1 MSKTVMKKI
10 SIFLIIIL
18 LFTACSSEAKS
29 TSVEIDESI
38 PPRDSVPVV
47 MQTTADG
54 INVINGNA
62 SSLDISNVAKGY
74 FMLKYSGQSPKVM
87 MLITKAGGEKY
98 TYDITGVGEYTAFP
112 LAPGSGD
119 YTITINENIQ
129 GTTYAQVDSYN
140 FSVSLE
146 SETAGFLYPSY
157 YVDFDENTK
166 AVALS
171 QELVKEARTELQA
184 VEMIYDYVIDT
195 IEYDYDFA
203 AQVSTFYI
211 PDTTKTLDTEKGLCF
226 DYAVLMTT
234 MLRAQRIPTQL
245 VLGYAGD
252 VYHAWISVHTPET
265 GWINNAIEFN
275 GETWVRMDPT
285 FDASSGGR
293 SDILEYIGD
302 GENYNAMFF
311 YW

>member
-1 MSKTVMKKI
+1 MSKKVIKKI
-10 SIFLIIIL
+10 SIFLVIIL

-29 TSVEIDESI
+29 TSVEVDESL

-47 MQTTADG
+47 LQPLADG
-54 INVINGNA
+54 VNVINGNA

-74 FMLKYSGQSPKVM
+74 FMLKYTGSSPKVM

-98 TYDITGVGEYTAFP
+98 TYEITGVSEYTAFP

-129 GTTYAQVDSYN
+129 GTTYAQVDSFN
-140 FSVSLE
+140 FSVALE
-146 SETAGFLYPSY
+146 DDIQGFLYPSY
-157 YVDFDENTK
+157 YVDFDATSE
-166 AVALS
+166 AVILS
-171 QELVKEARTELQA
+171 EELVKEARSELQA
-184 VEMIYDYVIDT
+184 VEMIYDYVISN

-203 AQVSTFYI
+203 EQVTTFYI
-211 PDTTKTLDTEKGLCF
+211 PDTNKTLDTQKGLCF

-252 VYHAWISVHTPET
+252 VYHAWISVYTKET

-293 SDILEYIGD
+293 SDILAYIGD

-311 YW
+311 Y